1 MWTSKTLKAL
11 PKLVITLAAVVA
23 IGFGA
28 SEVLAEDAATAC
40 WYDPP
45 AQLGECIS
53 EQSCDG
59 RCAMQPGYIPGSS
72 YGECQYDGCCSC
84 FL

>member
-28 SEVLAEDAATAC
+28 SEALAENAATAC
-40 WYDPP
+40 W
-45 AQLGECIS
+45 
-53 EQSCDG
+53 
-59 RCAMQPGYIPGSS
+59 
-72 YGECQYDGCCSC
+72 
-84 FL
+84 

>member
-1 MWTSKTLKAL
+1 MWTSRTLKAL

-28 SEVLAEDAATAC
+28 SEVLAENAATAC

-45 AQLGECIS
+45 AQLGECFNS
-53 EQSCDG
+53 EHCKGMCSQ
-59 RCAMQPGYIPGSS
+59 QPGYGDGSFS
-72 YGECQYDGCCSC
+72 VCYPDGCCSC

>member
-1 MWTSKTLKAL
+1 MWTSRTLKAL

-28 SEVLAEDAATAC
+28 SEALAEDAVTAC
-40 WYDPP
+40 PYYPP
-45 AQLGECIS
+45 TEIGECYNDDHCNS
-53 EQSCDG
+53 MCSQ
-59 RCAMQPGYIPGSS
+59 QPEWVPGSFAV
-72 YGECQYDGCCSC
+72 CQSGCCAC